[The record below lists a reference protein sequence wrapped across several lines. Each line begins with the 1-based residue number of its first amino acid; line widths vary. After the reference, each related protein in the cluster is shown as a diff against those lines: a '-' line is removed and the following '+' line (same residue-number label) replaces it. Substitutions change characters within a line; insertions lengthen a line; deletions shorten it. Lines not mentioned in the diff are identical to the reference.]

1 MLLSQLNKNSAYPE
15 NIKKIFSVEQSEK
28 SIELRVGLE
37 KLVLEVTGLVLGPTI
52 PPNVVF
58 VRPARFPLVGLH
70 SVDTDWSPYPA
81 FLAEMVGEIEKGHE
95 G

>member
-1 MLLSQLNKNSAYPE
+1 M
-15 NIKKIFSVEQSEK
+15 
-28 SIELRVGLE
+28 
-37 KLVLEVTGLVLGPTI
+37 LEVTGLVLGPTI

-58 VRPARFPLVGLH
+58 VRPARFRRVGLH
-70 SVDTDWSPYPA
+70 IVDSQAVVDTGWSPYPA